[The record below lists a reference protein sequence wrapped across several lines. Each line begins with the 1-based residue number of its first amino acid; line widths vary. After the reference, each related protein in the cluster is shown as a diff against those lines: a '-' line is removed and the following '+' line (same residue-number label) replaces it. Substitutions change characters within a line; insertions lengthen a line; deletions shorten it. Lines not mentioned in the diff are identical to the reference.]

1 MSNVTLPLRTT
12 AQSLTDLQSS
22 WDRAADDIEVDPMRP
37 VRYGKCLGLL
47 RDLDRTSR
55 LLEVGCGEGT
65 GLRYAADLRFTNL
78 TGCEISAERLRRA
91 TERVS
96 ARTVLRLVNGSGELP
111 FADGEFDAVYS
122 TAVIEHTLD
131 PNAFLREIRRVVK
144 PNGRVI
150 ISSDCW
156 QWRVLQMLGFYR
168 SVQPIDRAVTT
179 GRMLQRAE
187 QCGFTI
193 GGFDGFPLPG
203 EEYRFLRMLLSGT
216 LNSVPGKSLCQRIV
230 RRVFRNLR
238 SARQPTSASPLSTS
252 AGLELFRRV
261 AAESHLA
268 PPNWRCW
275 LRSTFSDENVFLMF
289 PTVTVAATQTTSKGT

>member
-12 AQSLTDLQSS
+12 APSLTELQSS

-65 GLRYAADLRFTNL
+65 GLRYAADLGFTNL

-96 ARTVLRLVNGSGELP
+96 SRTLLRLVNGSGELP
-111 FADGEFDAVYS
+111 FGDGEFDAVYS

-131 PNAFLREIRRVVK
+131 PDAFLREIRRVVK

-187 QCGFTI
+187 RCGFKV

-203 EEYRFLRMLLSGT
+203 EEYRFLRMLLGGIV
-216 LNSVPGKSLCQRIV
+216 NCIPGKALSQRIV
-230 RRVFRNLR
+230 RRVFGDRPP
-238 SARQPTSASPLSTS
+238 AQQPPSASPLSTS
-252 AGLELFRRV
+252 AGLELFRCV
-261 AAESHLA
+261 ASESHLA
-268 PPNWRCW
+268 PPGWRCW

-289 PTVTVAATQTTSKGT
+289 PAVAVAATQTKSEGN